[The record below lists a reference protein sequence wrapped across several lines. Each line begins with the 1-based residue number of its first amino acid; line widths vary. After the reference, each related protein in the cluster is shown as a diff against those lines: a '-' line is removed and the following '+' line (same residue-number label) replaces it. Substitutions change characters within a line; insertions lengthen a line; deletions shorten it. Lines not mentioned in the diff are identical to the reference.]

1 MPQLMPQVSCGSVEP
16 LRVIGVKG
24 AVRSEMLLHPEWR
37 NAMIRQRAM
46 GWAVLSLTGLILVFG
61 HAYAQQ
67 TERGQSSYMPVDITQ
82 PFAQI
87 MARMTPAKPGIER
100 DHMALLTE
108 RYDLSDRPAQG
119 ATMDR
124 GKPLQEGVRVKLP
137 AGMTW
142 DRLAA
147 MSPDQIRDQNL
158 FPKGFYPLPHPNHST
173 AALSFRTSKSMQ
185 SSSRTAET

>member
-1 MPQLMPQVSCGSVEP
+1 
-16 LRVIGVKG
+16 
-24 AVRSEMLLHPEWR
+24 MLSQPEWR

-46 GWAVLSLTGLILVFG
+46 RWAVLSLAGPILVFG
-61 HAYAQQ
+61 YAYAQQTQ
-67 TERGQSSYMPVDITQ
+67 TERGQSSYMPVDIIQ

-87 MARMTPAKPGIER
+87 MARMTAAKPGIER

-119 ATMDR
+119 VTMDR
-124 GKPLQEGVRVKLP
+124 GKPLQEGVRVKLS

-142 DRLAA
+142 ERLAA

-158 FPKGFYPLPHPNHST
+158 FPRGSIPCLTPTTSM
-173 AALSFRTSKSMQ
+173 AALSFHTSRSTR
-185 SSSRTAET
+185 SSSRTAEI

>member
-1 MPQLMPQVSCGSVEP
+1 MPGVSCGSAEP
-16 LRVIGVKG
+16 LRVIGVEESRSKPDAVAARVEKRHDPTKG
-24 AVRSEMLLHPEWR
+24 DALGRSVVDR
-37 NAMIRQRAM
+37 
-46 GWAVLSLTGLILVFG
+46 LILVFG
-61 HAYAQQ
+61 YAYAQQ

-82 PFAQI
+82 SFAQI
-87 MARMTPAKPGIER
+87 MARMTAAKPGIER

-142 DRLAA
+142 ERLAA
-147 MSPDQIRDQNL
+147 MSPEQIRDQNL
-158 FPKGFYPLPHPNHST
+158 FPKGFYPLPHPNHIDGGFVFPHFEID
-173 AALSFRTSKSMQ
+173 AIKH
-185 SSSRTAET
+185 RTAET